1 MPLHGHRGAP
11 DRLRTGRGLPGRHS
25 TTGLGG
31 VVPLRTMSNDTDA
44 GDNARDGREEA
55 SSDNSSDS
63 DLDYW
68 ERQLQAAL
76 ESMEPE
82 TRTTQRHNAEDV
94 VVVIVGDSGREER
107 AELTHAL
114 ERRGFEIV
122 STTTEEYVR
131 VDATA
136 DRLEHPFADPDVRT
150 DGGQLRRCA
159 AKGCTEPM
167 DHLIHGVVLDGTTFE
182 VPTCGG
188 HEDLSNDSP
197 EVRADGGRG
206 SVTDKWHRR
215 CPNGHELHIHA
226 DECPR
231 CGSEET
237 AGRALPDGG
246 RETSRYETTDAE
258 YRVGDVVVDLARGK
272 ALQVVSESAQRAG
285 EHPETRSDRTADLFD
300 VDPEEPVYNCVFLPD
315 GDGSI
320 SPPTKT
326 YAYPQSRLLRF
337 PVEEATD
344 NSSIHHHMRVAT
356 LIELA
361 ESADD
366 RSRGSVFYSIVK
378 DAYGGEAARTV
389 ADHYEG
395 DYSEPETRT
404 DGGGVTEL
412 NGVAL
417 TGLDAAEEALI
428 YLTDDYNRGELHRG
442 DDGESLVVISRGRS
456 FQHFDLFRKARR
468 LSVSNPRAV
477 DVGEEESDI
486 RLKVELRE
494 KASAG
499 VGVTEVGP

>member
-1 MPLHGHRGAP
+1 MR
-11 DRLRTGRGLPGRHS
+11 
-25 TTGLGG
+25 
-31 VVPLRTMSNDTDA
+31 NETDA

-114 ERRGFEIV
+114 ERCGFEIV

-246 RETSRYETTDAE
+246 
-258 YRVGDVVVDLARGK
+258 
-272 ALQVVSESAQRAG
+272 
-285 EHPETRSDRTADLFD
+285 
-300 VDPEEPVYNCVFLPD
+300 
-315 GDGSI
+315 
-320 SPPTKT
+320 
-326 YAYPQSRLLRF
+326 
-337 PVEEATD
+337 
-344 NSSIHHHMRVAT
+344 
-356 LIELA
+356 
-361 ESADD
+361 
-366 RSRGSVFYSIVK
+366 
-378 DAYGGEAARTV
+378 
-389 ADHYEG
+389 
-395 DYSEPETRT
+395 
-404 DGGGVTEL
+404 GVTEL

-417 TGLDAAEEALI
+417 TGLDAAEEALV

-442 DDGESLVVISRGRS
+442 DGGETLVVISRGRS